1 MITIREFKDQ
11 YMNGRDRFD
20 GNLVSQ
26 KYGEYFIENAQVGD
40 GATVCYFS
48 DAHAYTIIK
57 RTAKTLTLQRD
68 KATLKPSFKPEFIVG
83 GFCAHCTNQSE
94 QDYDYERDP
103 NGIIETAHWSER
115 KKGFYVNG
123 CHVIPNR
130 REFYDYNF

>member
-11 YMNGRDRFD
+11 YMSGRDRFD

-26 KYGEYFIENAQVGD
+26 KYGEYFRENAQVGE

-68 KATLKPSFKPEFIVG
+68 KATLKKSFKSPEK
-83 GFCAHCTNQSE
+83 N
-94 QDYDYERDP
+94 
-103 NGIIETAHWSER
+103 
-115 KKGFYVNG
+115 
-123 CHVIPNR
+123 
-130 REFYDYNF
+130 